1 MSRQKMKGVKVFDI
15 LRKPVLT
22 SRQSARRIKPS
33 LSQQTHHRLCLDFSG
48 THGVSPSFVDEALR
62 VAEECLDH
70 SDHRDTTVI
79 FAHPPT
85 TLSSSHHAIAR
96 AHGRTLVV
104 TETGDWEFRKI

>member
-1 MSRQKMKGVKVFDI
+1 MKGVKVFDV

-33 LSQQTHHRLCLDFSG
+33 LSEETHHPLCLDFSG
-48 THGVSPSFVDEALR
+48 THGISPSFIDEALR
-62 VAEECLDH
+62 VAEEYLGH
-70 SDHRDTTVI
+70 SGRRDTTVI
-79 FAHPPT
+79 FAHTPA

-104 TETGDWEFRKI
+104 TESGDWEFRKI